1 MSIFNLYVKTIMKH
15 ILIAILLAIPI
26 CGCSYAQKN
35 EEVLYQTSTINALLD
50 EVYDGNVTFKEL
62 KKHGDLGLGTFNNL
76 DGEMIGLDGVF
87 YQIKADGIAYPVD
100 DLMETPFAV
109 VTFFEPDKTIVL
121 KKSVNYKQLE
131 QYLDNALPTKN
142 IFYAF
147 KIEGT
152 FKYVK
157 TRSVPGQNKPYQP
170 LVEIVKDQ
178 PIFEFHEVKGILVG
192 SRFPGYMKGIN
203 VPGYHFH
210 FITKDKKAGGHLLE
224 CQTGNVEI
232 GIDYTSNSYLSLP
245 EDEGFYKAELSRENQ
260 DELEKVEK

>member
-1 MSIFNLYVKTIMKH
+1 MRYV
-15 ILIAILLAIPI
+15 LIAIILAIPI

-50 EVYDGNVTFKEL
+50 EVYDGKVTVKEL
-62 KKHGDLGLGTFNNL
+62 KMHGDLGLGTYNNL
-76 DGEMIGLDGVF
+76 DGEMIGLDGEF
-87 YQIKADGIAYPVD
+87 YQVKADGIAYLVD
-100 DLMETPFAV
+100 DLIKTPFAV

-121 KKSVNYKQLE
+121 KKTVNYKQLE
-131 QYLDNALPTKN
+131 QCLDNMLPTRN

-152 FKYVK
+152 FKYIK
-157 TRSVPGQNKPYQP
+157 TRSVPGQNKPYPP

-178 PIFEFHEVKGILVG
+178 PIFEFHDVEGTLVG
-192 SRFPGYMKGIN
+192 SWFPGYMKGVN

-210 FITKDKKAGGHLLE
+210 FITEDKKAGGHLLE
-224 CQTGNVEI
+224 CQTENVRI

-245 EDEGFYKAELSRENQ
+245 EDEEFYNAELSKENRAV
-260 DELEKVEK
+260 LEKVEK

>member
-1 MSIFNLYVKTIMKH
+1 MRQLLLTI
-15 ILIAILLAIPI
+15 ILVILT
-26 CGCSYAQKN
+26 CGCSSAQKN

-76 DGEMIGLDGVF
+76 DGEMIGLDGEF
-87 YQIKADGIAYPVD
+87 YQIKADGVAYPVD
-100 DLMETPFAV
+100 DSMKTPFAV
-109 VTFFEPDKTIVL
+109 VTFFESDKTKEL
-121 KKSVNYKQLE
+121 DKSVNYEQLKL
-131 QYLDNALPTKN
+131 YLDNMLPTEN

-157 TRSVPGQNKPYQP
+157 TRSVPGQNKPYPP

-178 PIFEFHEVKGILVG
+178 PIFEFHDVEGTLVG
-192 SRFPGYMKGIN
+192 SWFPGYMKGIN

-210 FITKDKKAGGHLLE
+210 FITEDKKAGGHLLE
-224 CQTGNVEI
+224 CQTEDIRI

-245 EDEGFYKAELSRENQ
+245 EDDEFYNAELSKENQ
-260 DELEKVEK
+260 AALEKVEK

>member
-1 MSIFNLYVKTIMKH
+1 MRYVS
-15 ILIAILLAIPI
+15 IAIILLILM

-35 EEVLYQTSTINALLD
+35 EEVFYQTSTINALLD

-62 KKHGDLGLGTFNNL
+62 KRHGDLGLGTFSNL
-76 DGEMIGLDGVF
+76 DGEMIGLDGEF

-100 DLMETPFAV
+100 DLMKTPFAV
-109 VTFFEPDKTIVL
+109 VTFFESDKTKVL
-121 KKSVNYKQLE
+121 NKSINYDQLKLS
-131 QYLDNALPTKN
+131 LDNMLPTEN

-157 TRSVPGQNKPYQP
+157 TRSVPGQNKPYPP

-178 PIFEFHEVKGILVG
+178 PIFEFHDIKGTLVG
-192 SRFPGYMKGIN
+192 SWFPCYMNGIN

-210 FITKDKKAGGHLLE
+210 FITEDKKAGGHLLE
-224 CQTGNVEI
+224 CQTEDVRI
-232 GIDYTSNSYLSLP
+232 GIDCTSNLYLALP
-245 EDEGFYKAELSRENQ
+245 EDEEFYKAELSKENLA
-260 DELEKVEK
+260 ELEKVEK

>member
-1 MSIFNLYVKTIMKH
+1 MRHFLSVTILV
-15 ILIAILLAIPI
+15 ILT
-26 CGCSYAQKN
+26 CGCSFAQKN

-50 EVYDGNVTFKEL
+50 EIYDGNVTFGEL
-62 KKHGDLGLGTFNNL
+62 RRHGDLGLGTFNNL

-100 DLMETPFAV
+100 DLMKTPFAV
-109 VTFFEPDKTIVL
+109 VTFFESDEIKEID
-121 KKSVNYKQLE
+121 KSVNYKQLKLF
-131 QYLDNALPTKN
+131 LDSMLPTEN

-147 KIEGT
+147 KIEGA
-152 FKYVK
+152 FEYIK
-157 TRSVPGQNKPYQP
+157 TRSVPRQNKPYPP
-170 LVEIVKDQ
+170 LVEIVKNQ
-178 PIFEFHEVKGILVG
+178 PIFEFHDVKGTLVG
-192 SRFPGYMKGIN
+192 SWFPDYMKEIN

-210 FITKDKKAGGHLLE
+210 FIAEDKKAGGHLLE
-224 CQTGNVEI
+224 CQTDNVRI